1 MSHWWRIDA
10 VEGHSCAELIVYSLM
25 SNDTT
30 VDNTQYQKVLTLVS
44 LSTAYKTSGSKVPP
58 VEYQLSLCSSK
69 GICYI
74 CGVVTS

>member
-25 SNDTT
+25 SNDTP

-44 LSTAYKTSGSKVPP
+44 LSTAKVPP

-69 GICYI
+69 RICYI